1 MTDARDQ
8 FIEQMG
14 AILQAEGM
22 PRIAGQILGFLIV
35 EGAPRTLGQ
44 MTEALRI
51 SKGSA
56 STNARLLE
64 RIGSVRR
71 VSVLGQRQDSYEMV
85 EEPELQTLA
94 GMSQRFRAN
103 AAAVEAVATGFA
115 PGEEA
120 ARERVAHVAEFYRQ
134 GAVFVDEWME
144 RVRTAA
150 PAPAGR
156 EGDDNGQ

>member
-1 MTDARDQ
+1 MTEARDH

-14 AILQAEGM
+14 VILQAEGM
-22 PRIAGQILGFLIV
+22 PRIAGQILGYLIV
-35 EGAPRTLGQ
+35 EGAPRTLGE

-71 VSVLGQRQDSYEMV
+71 VSVLGQRQDAYVMV
-85 EEPELQTLA
+85 DEPEMQTLT

-103 AAAVEAVATGFA
+103 AKAIGAIAESFA
-115 PGEEA
+115 PEQAA
-120 ARERVAHVAEFYRQ
+120 ARARVAHVAEFYLQ
-134 GAVFVDEWME
+134 GADFVEEWIE
-144 RVRTAA
+144 RVRENGAPTAA
-150 PAPAGR
+150 Q
-156 EGDDNGQ
+156 EKE